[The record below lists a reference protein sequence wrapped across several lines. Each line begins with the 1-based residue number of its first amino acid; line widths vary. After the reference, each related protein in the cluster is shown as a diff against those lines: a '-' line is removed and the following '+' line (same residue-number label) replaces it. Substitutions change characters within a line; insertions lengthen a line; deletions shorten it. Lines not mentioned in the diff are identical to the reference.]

1 MPLIEAEGRSIFAE
15 SFGNPEDPAL
25 LLIAGMT
32 SQLTSWPAEFCEALV
47 DRGFFVRRIP
57 YRPRLRRIPLAR
69 RSAGWSCR
77 LLAIGLG
84 LPGCRSSRQRLIALR
99 PR

>member
-32 SQLTSWPAEFCEALV
+32 SQLTSL
-47 DRGFFVRRIP
+47 
-57 YRPRLRRIPLAR
+57 
-69 RSAGWSCR
+69 S
-77 LLAIGLG
+77 
-84 LPGCRSSRQRLIALR
+84 LIHI
-99 PR
+99 